1 MGISTVKTIFHIGP
15 IPISNTIIWTW
26 LIFIVLTVFLLFLA
40 RNLKLHPTGRS
51 QMICEYLVDSVRNL
65 VKTTMGEDNVGFGS
79 YFFTIAG
86 FLILSNISG
95 FLFLGIVR
103 PPTADLVTT
112 LTLGIFTFFMC
123 QFFAIK
129 SKGFGGYFKSTFLSP
144 FAFMLPLNIISEIST
159 PVSLGFR
166 LFGNIFGGMVITGLI
181 YSMIAGN
188 IYTTAF
194 VFIMSVILNI
204 LIYTGKFE
212 NILNNKPM
220 KIIGIILMLPSL
232 FAAFGH
238 AYFDVFAGVL
248 QTFIFCMLSMVFVSN
263 AMSD

>member
-26 LIFIVLTVFLLFLA
+26 VIFGILTLVLLLLS
-40 RNLKLHPTGRS
+40 RNLKLKPTGKA
-51 QMICEYLVDSVRNL
+51 QLICEYLVDSVRSL
-65 VKTTMGEDNVGFGS
+65 VKTTMGEDKGYFGG

-86 FLILSNISG
+86 FLILSNLSG

-112 LTLGIFTFFMC
+112 LTLGIFTFLMC
-123 QFFAIK
+123 QGFAIK
-129 SKGFGGYFKSTFLSP
+129 TKGIGGYLKTFLDP
-144 FAFMLPLNIISEIST
+144 FPFMLPLNIISEMST
-159 PVSLGFR
+159 PVSLAFR

-194 VFIMSVILNI
+194 IFLMSVILNI
-204 LIYTGKFE
+204 LIYTGKFKKV
-212 NILNNKPM
+212 LDNKIM
-220 KIIGIILMLPSL
+220 KFIGIILMFPSL

-238 AYFDVFAGVL
+238 AYFDIFAGLL
-248 QTFIFCMLSMVFVSN
+248 QTFIFCMLSMVFVSQ
-263 AMSD
+263 AMTD

>member
-1 MGISTVKTIFHIGP
+1 MGISTVKTIFNIGP

-26 LIFIVLTVFLLFLA
+26 VVFGILTVTLLLLS
-40 RNLKLHPTGRS
+40 RNLKLKPTGKA
-51 QMICEYLVDSVRNL
+51 QLICEYLVDSVRSL
-65 VKTTMGEDNVGFGS
+65 VKTTMGEDKGYFGG

-86 FLILSNISG
+86 FLILSNLSG

-123 QFFAIK
+123 QGFAIK
-129 SKGFGGYFKSTFLSP
+129 TKGCGGYVKTFLDP
-144 FAFMLPLNIISEIST
+144 FPFMLTLNIISEMST
-159 PVSLGFR
+159 PISLAFR

-181 YSMIAGN
+181 YAMIAGN

-194 VFIMSVILNI
+194 IFAMSVILNI
-204 LIYTGKFE
+204 LIYTGKFK
-212 NILNNKPM
+212 NVLNNKPM
-220 KIIGIILMLPSL
+220 KFLGIILMFPSL

-238 AYFDVFAGVL
+238 AYFDIFAGLL
-248 QTFIFCMLSMVFVSN
+248 QTFIFCMLSMVFVSQ
-263 AMSD
+263 AMTD

>member
-26 LIFIVLTVFLLFLA
+26 VIFGILTLVLLLLS
-40 RNLKLHPTGRS
+40 RNLKLKPTGKA
-51 QMICEYLVDSVRNL
+51 QLICEYLVDSVRSL
-65 VKTTMGEDNVGFGS
+65 VKTTMGEDKGYFGG

-86 FLILSNISG
+86 FLILSNLSG

-112 LTLGIFTFFMC
+112 LTLGIFTFLMC
-123 QFFAIK
+123 QGFAIK
-129 SKGFGGYFKSTFLSP
+129 TKGIGGYLKTFLDP
-144 FAFMLPLNIISEIST
+144 FPFMLPLNIISEMST
-159 PVSLGFR
+159 PVSLAFR

-194 VFIMSVILNI
+194 IFLMSVILNI
-204 LIYTGKFE
+204 LIYTGKFKKV
-212 NILNNKPM
+212 LDNKIM
-220 KIIGIILMLPSL
+220 KFIGIILMFPSL

-248 QTFIFCMLSMVFVSN
+248 QTFIFCMLSMVFVSQ
-263 AMSD
+263 AMTD